1 MDSIVINVLMQEE
14 CSYKGNGPQFWL
26 VISKWIYLMILSPLM
41 KVQLSFSTNKKK
53 IDIMWK
59 ILKIQP
65 VILIMWKKN
74 LEVMQFYLAL

>member
-26 VISKWIYLMILSPLM
+26 VISKWIYLMILSPLV
-41 KVQLSFSTNKKK
+41 KTHLSFSTNKKK

-65 VILIMWKKN
+65 VILITWKKN